1 MIGGS
6 LPVDARQAD
15 AERLGEGR
23 DSKGLWRSSRAPW
36 PSLSRRVG
44 PYRRLPPSPTGTEA
58 IEG

>member
-23 DSKGLWRSSRAPW
+23 DSKGLWRSSRAPLAK
-36 PSLSRRVG
+36 SIEARR
-44 PYRRLPPSPTGTEA
+44 PL
-58 IEG
+58 